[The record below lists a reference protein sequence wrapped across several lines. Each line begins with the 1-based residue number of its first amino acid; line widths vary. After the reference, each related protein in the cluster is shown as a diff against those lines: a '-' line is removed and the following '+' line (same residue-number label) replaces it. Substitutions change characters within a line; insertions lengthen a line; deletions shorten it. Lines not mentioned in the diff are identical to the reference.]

1 VTDRSVGI
9 TVVAVVAVETEGTE
23 RDGSRRALPLGRRHD
38 YSPRAMRWK
47 NPLSS
52 LRLLGLLA
60 ASTTLL
66 ATHSLGAAEMHL
78 VYCDVERTIAEVDE
92 GREARKV
99 IDKEQQK
106 REHDIAAREAEIK
119 RLQDELERQAKA
131 FSKGAIERKAAEIQ
145 QAFSEYQQV
154 LAKYNK
160 ELQDK
165 DHQFF
170 DPIDHRLKALLQTIA
185 FRDGYDMILSK
196 RSVPYGRKDLDVT
209 DKIILEYN
217 KTYPVTVV
225 AAPSGKGGKAPK
237 SAPSDAPPRA
247 PKMK

>member
-1 VTDRSVGI
+1 
-9 TVVAVVAVETEGTE
+9 
-23 RDGSRRALPLGRRHD
+23 
-38 YSPRAMRWK
+38 MRW
-47 NPLSS
+47 NLSLAS
-52 LRLLGLLA
+52 LRLVGLLT
-60 ASTTLL
+60 ASTAFTVSTSLL
-66 ATHSLGAAEMHL
+66 ATSSLGAAEMRL

-99 IDKEQQK
+99 IDKEQRK
-106 REHDIAAREAEIK
+106 REQDIQTREADIK

-145 QAFSEYQQV
+145 QAFSDYQQIV
-154 LAKYNK
+154 AKYNK

-165 DHQFF
+165 DHQYF
-170 DPIDHRLKALLQTIA
+170 DPIDHKLKALLQTVA

-217 KTYPVTVV
+217 KVYPAVV
-225 AAPSGKGGKAPK
+225 HADEPAKGGKGGKTGKPT
-237 SAPSDAPPRA
+237 PPADTRA